1 VGTSLFPPVDISIK
15 LALSTGIGMLIG
27 LEREWSQKDLGTRT
41 FAITAIAGT
50 LSSLAEPG
58 SSYIAFAGILLIL
71 LLTGL
76 RNIREGRPVETTTA
90 AALIVTFILGVLVG
104 EGHHYT
110 PIAAAIVITMLL
122 SFKPALTHFAGG
134 LQVTE
139 IRSAVLLGL
148 LAFVIYPILPNRYVD
163 PWGLV
168 NPREAWL
175 TVVVIAVLGF
185 GNYVLLK
192 LYSSRGL
199 YYSAVLGGMV
209 NSSATIVELS
219 GLISKLKENLVPVM
233 IIVDLLTMLAMFVRN
248 LLILAIFARAAV
260 PVAALSI
267 TVMAIVAL
275 AFLFGQRKHAAG
287 KVGELKLSSPFSL
300 AKVLQFG
307 AIFLIIQIVG
317 SLGQRSL
324 GHLGFLLVS
333 VFGGFVSSAS
343 TVGAAATLA
352 IHGDIT
358 PQTAGLAT
366 ALTSMTSALSNLP
379 LLHQQ
384 IRNWVVTRRLTLLS
398 AIVVVAGIVA
408 MLVSMVF
415 LAG

>member
-1 VGTSLFPPVDISIK
+1 
-15 LALSTGIGMLIG
+15 MLIG

-58 SSYIAFAGILLIL
+58 SSYIAFTGILLIL

-90 AALIVTFILGVLVG
+90 AALIVTFILGLLVG

-148 LAFVIYPILPNRYVD
+148 LAFVIYPILPNQYVD
-163 PWGLV
+163 PWQLV

-219 GLISKLKENLVPVM
+219 GLISKLKENLLPVM

-248 LLILAIFARAAV
+248 LLILAIFAREAV
-260 PVAALSI
+260 PVAAVSI
-267 TVMAIVAL
+267 TAMAVVAL
-275 AFLFGQRKHAAG
+275 AFLFRQRKHAAG
-287 KVGELKLSSPFSL
+287 NIGELKLSSPFSL

-317 SLGQRSL
+317 SLGQRNL

-384 IRNWVVTRRLTLLS
+384 IRNWLVTRRLTFLS
-398 AIVVVAGIVA
+398 AVVVAAGTVA
-408 MLVSMVF
+408 MLVGMIF
-415 LAG
+415 LAR

>member
-1 VGTSLFPPVDISIK
+1 MSTALFPPVDISIK

-41 FAITAIAGT
+41 FAITALAGT
-50 LSSLAEPG
+50 LSSLAEPA

-134 LQVTE
+134 LQVAE

-148 LAFVIYPILPNRYVD
+148 LAFVIYPILPSRYVD
-163 PWGLV
+163 PWRLV

-175 TVVVIAVLGF
+175 TVVVIAALGF

-199 YYSAVLGGMV
+199 YYTAVLGGMV

-219 GLISKLKENLVPVM
+219 RLIAGLKENLMPVM

-260 PVAALSI
+260 PIAALSI
-267 TVMAIVAL
+267 TVMALVSL
-275 AFLFGQRKHAAG
+275 AFLFGQRKHGAS
-287 KVGELKLSSPFSL
+287 KIGELKLSSPFSL

-317 SLGQRSL
+317 TLGQRHL

-343 TVGAAATLA
+343 TVGAAAMLA

-384 IRNWVVTRRLTLLS
+384 IRNWVVTRRLTVLS
-398 AIVVVAGIVA
+398 AIVVGAGVLA
-408 MLVSMVF
+408 MLVSMAF